1 MEKQTYKNNFRDSP
15 PRIRYTIEI
24 SGLLNVILTCAIIF
38 LMINPLSSQNPF
50 DNPILNIQPDDINVT
65 ELLTKALTFEAGFE
79 RENFLKD
86 YNGDGIYGNG
96 TVAEIGNLND
106 EKFVVEINVIDKV
119 YPLVCS
125 QNKTDKNRKQF
136 PFLKGKEVNF
146 SGTFSSSGYF
156 GYKGFVIE
164 NCVLQRES

>member
-1 MEKQTYKNNFRDSP
+1 
-15 PRIRYTIEI
+15 
-24 SGLLNVILTCAIIF
+24 
-38 LMINPLSSQNPF
+38 MINPPLSQNPL
-50 DNPILNIQPDDINVT
+50 DNPILNIQPDDINVA
-65 ELLTKALTFEAGFE
+65 ELLTKALTFESGFE

-86 YNGDGIYGNG
+86 YTGDRVYGNG

-106 EKFVVEINVIDKV
+106 EKFVVEVDIIDGV
-119 YPLVCS
+119 YPLVCP
-125 QNKTDKNRKQF
+125 QDKTDKNQKQF
-136 PFLKGKEVNF
+136 HLLKDKRVIF